1 MEKSEETEYEEEMEQ
16 LGIDNLYS
24 RNISDG
30 VYQIYSNGYQ
40 IYSNGERMAIMLA
53 LKLQKQINKMQNQ
66 IDDMKYD
73 ILHHPHSF

>member
-16 LGIDNLYS
+16 LGIDNLYFKW
-24 RNISDG
+24 RRDDG
-30 VYQIYSNGYQ
+30 AYQLQ
-40 IYSNGERMAIMLA
+40 SNGERMAIMLA
-53 LKLQKQINKMQNQ
+53 LKLQKQINKMQNK

>member
-1 MEKSEETEYEEEMEQ
+1 MNKMTQTEEFEWAKKEYEEEMEQ
-16 LGIDNLYS
+16 LNIDLNTETYDAFRSIILS
-24 RNISDG
+24 
-30 VYQIYSNGYQ
+30 
-40 IYSNGERMAIMLA
+40 